1 MDDGGVIYEPAVE
14 KCHSLNA
21 TSAYI
26 WSLCDGSYKISE
38 IIKMIT
44 TDFKEFNIEPKEAV
58 EEIINQFHELNLLE
72 K

>member
-1 MDDGGVIYEPAVE
+1 MDDGGVIYEPALE

-26 WSLCDGSYKISE
+26 WSLCDGNYEINKIVE
-38 IIKMIT
+38 LIKS
-44 TDFKEFNIEPKEAV
+44 DFAEFNTSPVQAV
-58 EEIINQFHELNLLE
+58 EEIINKFQELDLLE

>member
-1 MDDGGVIYEPAVE
+1 MNDGGVIYEPAVE

-26 WSLCDGSYKISE
+26 WSLCDGNFEVSKIIE
-38 IIKMIT
+38 MIK
-44 TDFKEFNIEPKEAV
+44 TDFAEFNIDPEKSV
-58 EEIINQFHELNLLE
+58 EEIINKFQELNLLE